1 MRRSFM
7 ASAQLALTSTLL
19 VANLAGAQEETKPP
33 STAEAKPA
41 EAQPV
46 PAKPRPHIDL
56 AFCID
61 TTGSMQ
67 GEIDV
72 VKAKTK
78 EIVAKLSGGKP
89 APVIR
94 VGLVAFRDL
103 HDDYVTKVFPFTD
116 DIDQVVKD
124 ISDLK
129 AQGGGDAP
137 EAVASALHASVHD
150 LKWDTSSKTLK
161 LLFVIG
167 DAGPTGKDRCDWRSE
182 AKDAIAGGI
191 QINTIGCDGLQ
202 NFKAEEGRGV
212 FEEIA
217 KLADGK
223 FEFMSYKSEV
233 AQADGTKATIVHAA
247 GKMYKMKTADAAAW
261 RAGAKDLEAR
271 GIATEMSSP
280 LPAASTGTPVAGA
293 LLRRSTT
300 RGMYFTAAGK
310 AARPAGGGGAGAA
323 YYSED
328 EGGSSFSRGDN
339 NLADMVLD
347 ATKSAADKKLQVK
360 FDTSK

>member
-1 MRRSFM
+1 MRRSFITAGHM
-7 ASAQLALTSTLL
+7 AIVSTLL
-19 VANLAGAQEETKPP
+19 LANLSGAQDEPKSIE
-33 STAEAKPA
+33 
-41 EAQPV
+41 V
-46 PAKPRPHIDL
+46 PKPRPHIDL

-103 HDDYVTKVFPFTD
+103 HDDYVTKIFPFTD
-116 DIDQVVKD
+116 DIDKVVRD
-124 ISDLK
+124 ISDLN
-129 AQGGGDAP
+129 AHGGGDAP

-150 LKWDTSSKTLK
+150 LKWDSSSKTLK

-167 DAGPTGKDRCDWRSE
+167 DAGPTTKDRCDWRAE
-182 AKDAIAGGI
+182 AKDAIASGI

-233 AQADGTKATIVHAA
+233 AQSDGTRATIVHAA
-247 GKMYKMKTADAAAW
+247 GKMYKMKAADATAW
-261 RAGAKDLEAR
+261 RAGAKDLEAK
-271 GIATEMSSP
+271 GMAMEMASP
-280 LPAASTGTPVAGA
+280 LPTASMGA
-293 LLRRSTT
+293 YRRGAS
-300 RGMYFTAAGK
+300 REMYFTAVGK
-310 AARPAGGGGAGAA
+310 AAPAGGGRSGGLAM
-323 YYSED
+323 D
-328 EGGSSFSRGDN
+328 EGSFSRRDN